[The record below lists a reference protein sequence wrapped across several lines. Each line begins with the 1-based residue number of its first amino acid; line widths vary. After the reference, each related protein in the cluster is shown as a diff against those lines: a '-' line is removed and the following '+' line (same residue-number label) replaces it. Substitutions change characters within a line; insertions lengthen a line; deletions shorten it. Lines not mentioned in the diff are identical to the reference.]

1 MLPAESAVLNYRLD
15 HEALFAPLDPHMKVS
30 EKDVAYVA
38 DLANLELSEE
48 ERARMLRDLNSIL
61 EYVEHLNELNTDKV
75 APMAQVSNRYAVD
88 ESRQGSEHFA
98 YAGREDVRH
107 GLRDSLSHDEALK
120 NAPEA
125 DGTFFVVP
133 KVIER

>member
-1 MLPAESAVLNYRLD
+1 
-15 HEALFAPLDPHMKVS
+15 MKVN

-61 EYVEHLNELNTDKV
+61 QYIEHLNELNTDKI
-75 APMAQVSNRYAVD
+75 APMAQVSNLYGVD
-88 ESRQGSEHFA
+88 ESRQRSEKFG
-98 YAGREDVRH
+98 YAGREDIRH
-107 GLRDSLSHDEALK
+107 GLRESLPHDTALE

>member
-1 MLPAESAVLNYRLD
+1 
-15 HEALFAPLDPHMKVS
+15 MKVS

-75 APMAQVSNRYAVD
+75 APMTQVSNRYGVD
-88 ESRQGSEHFA
+88 ESRQGSERFA
-98 YAGREDVRH
+98 YASREDVRH
-107 GLRDSLSHDEALK
+107 GLRESLSHDEALK